1 MKSSSDPSLT
11 TTSALYQTQPEV
23 ADPTNRAIS
32 VASVT
37 VSFNGAHIIER
48 QLRAL
53 KRQSHRISE
62 IIVVNNASTDG
73 LPQLL
78 AAKFPEVT
86 VLNLKENGGVG
97 GALSAG
103 LDYAALKK
111 KYDWVWLFDDDSL
124 PADNA
129 LEMLLASLDHINGE
143 ANRLAILAPLWED
156 ESTQMPV
163 SGVFWQRG
171 RIVTAPIKLNQP
183 ITLVDL
189 VISSGTLIRREAIES
204 VGLPRADFFMDF
216 VDFEYCLRLRRNGY
230 KIGLVRDSHF
240 DHTVG
245 EPTGNRLARIMGWTD
260 HAPWR
265 RYYITRNE
273 VYTIWQYY
281 GTWRS
286 KTFFLCRSL
295 WVATILVLFGKQKL
309 ACFRMMWRGF
319 LDGRAG
325 RLGISVPN
333 SSS

>member
-1 MKSSSDPSLT
+1 MST
-11 TTSALYQTQPEV
+11 TLPLTQP
-23 ADPTNRAIS
+23 ATAKPAKRAS
-32 VASVT
+32 VASIT

-48 QLRAL
+48 QLKAL
-53 KRQSHRISE
+53 KRQTHEISE

-73 LPQLL
+73 LAQLL
-78 AAKFPEVT
+78 ATNFPEIT
-86 VLNLKENGGVG
+86 VLTLPENGGVG

-103 LDYAALKK
+103 MDYAALKK
-111 KYDWVWLFDDDSL
+111 KYDWIWLFDDDSL
-124 PADNA
+124 PSDNA
-129 LEMLLASLDHINGE
+129 LEMLLASRDHLDDE
-143 ANRLAILAPLWED
+143 ADRLAILAPLWED
-156 ESTQMPV
+156 ESTQAPV
-163 SGVFWQRG
+163 PGVFWRG
-171 RIVTAPIKLNQP
+171 GRLATAPIKLDQP
-183 ITLVDL
+183 ITFVDL
-189 VISSGTLIRREAIES
+189 VISSGTLIQREAIES

-245 EPTGNRLARIMGWTD
+245 EPASNGLARFLRWTD

-295 WVATILVLFGKQKL
+295 WVATILFLFGKQKL

>member
-1 MKSSSDPSLT
+1 
-11 TTSALYQTQPEV
+11 
-23 ADPTNRAIS
+23 

-37 VSFNGAHIIER
+37 VSFNGAHIIEC

-62 IIVVNNASTDG
+62 IIVVNNASTDS

-78 AAKFPEVT
+78 ATKFPEIT
-86 VLNLKENGGVG
+86 VLNLPENGGVG

-103 LDYAALKK
+103 LDYAALKN

-129 LEMLLASLDHINGE
+129 LEMLLAGFDHFDGD
-143 ANRLAILAPLWED
+143 ANRLAVLAPVCEN
-156 ESTQMPV
+156 EKTRTQFP
-163 SGVFWQRG
+163 GLYWQSG
-171 RIVTAPIKLNQP
+171 RIVQAPTNPDQA

-189 VISSGTLIRREAIES
+189 VISSGTLIRREAIET

-216 VDFEYCLRLRRNGY
+216 VDFEHCLRLRRNGY
-230 KIGLVRDSHF
+230 QIGLVRDSHF

-295 WVATILVLFGKQKL
+295 WVATILFLFGKQKL